1 MVKLDRSYRRRA
13 FLQLLAATGVAGL
26 SSPLYAS
33 SAASSG
39 AADLRLAAID
49 WAMLETA
56 WALGHKPVAACEL
69 IRFRVES
76 PAVPL
81 PQETLDLGL
90 RGAPNF
96 EQLRFAAPDLILSSP
111 FYTRHEAALSAVA
124 PVFSLP
130 FFVRGEASLPHA
142 LNALEGLA
150 DRLGDRQAG
159 ERARQAAEDRFDR
172 IANRLKPQAGR
183 PVMLIDFGD
192 SRHFRAFGFDSL
204 YGSTLTRLGLVNA
217 WQDGTQFSFAAPVP
231 IDRLAEMSDASFVIV
246 SPIPIEAQAQLQR
259 SVLWNAL
266 SPVKAGRVH
275 QLAATNAF
283 GGVPSGLAFAEGLA
297 DALAIA

>member
-1 MVKLDRSYRRRA
+1 VVKLDRPYRRRA

-26 SSPLYAS
+26 SSPLHAA

-56 WALGHKPVAACEL
+56 CALGHKPVAACEL

-76 PAVPL
+76 PSVPL

-130 FFVRGEASLPHA
+130 FFVRGEPSLPHA
-142 LNALEGLA
+142 LNALERRRKTSSTA
-150 DRLGDRQAG
+150 SRTVSNRRPAG
-159 ERARQAAEDRFDR
+159 PSCSLISAIPVTSAPSVSTVSTARR
-172 IANRLKPQAGR
+172 
-183 PVMLIDFGD
+183 
-192 SRHFRAFGFDSL
+192 
-204 YGSTLTRLGLVNA
+204 
-217 WQDGTQFSFAAPVP
+217 
-231 IDRLAEMSDASFVIV
+231 
-246 SPIPIEAQAQLQR
+246 
-259 SVLWNAL
+259 
-266 SPVKAGRVH
+266 
-275 QLAATNAF
+275 
-283 GGVPSGLAFAEGLA
+283 
-297 DALAIA
+297 